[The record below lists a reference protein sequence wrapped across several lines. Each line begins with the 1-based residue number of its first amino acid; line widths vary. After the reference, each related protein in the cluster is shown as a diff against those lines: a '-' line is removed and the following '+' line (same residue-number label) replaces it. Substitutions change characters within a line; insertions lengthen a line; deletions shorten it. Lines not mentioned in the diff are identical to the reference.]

1 MPVLESDG
9 VVTKEVLQWK
19 GFHLFYADFSMCS
32 RKVML
37 VCALKGIN
45 FTPHKLELSRGENR
59 SLYYLGINPR
69 GLVPCLVHEGNV
81 VIESNDILYYIEER
95 YKEPVLLKDAE
106 RVSKLLQVQDSYH
119 MDIRTLTMRFVI
131 PSIISLST
139 ARSTIEKM
147 DEEDQHIVDVAGG
160 GQGRKMQRDFYQTM
174 IDNDGIPDESVVVSV
189 NNLLTA
195 LKPVE
200 DTYGHNDFLVG
211 DSLTLADV
219 AFWCD
224 IERLLHC
231 GFPVEEK
238 LPNLD
243 RAFHRLLDMLP
254 PSAKTQ
260 TGRGPLLT
268 YNTFILWPIRF
279 LLGTNL
285 VDYIRQMDDQKDKH
299 GLPQANSTFDMCAPI
314 CW

>member
-1 MPVLESDG
+1 MPVLDPDG

-19 GFHLFYADFSMCS
+19 GFHLFYADFSVCS

-45 FTPHKLELSRGENR
+45 FTPHKLELSRSENR
-59 SLYYLGINPR
+59 SPYYVGINPR
-69 GLVPCLVHEGNV
+69 GLVPCLVHDGNV

-95 YKEPVLLKDAE
+95 YKEPVLLKDE
-106 RVSKLLQVQDSYH
+106 ELVTKLLQVQDSYH
-119 MDIRTLTMRFVI
+119 MDIRTITMRFVLPI
-131 PSIISLST
+131 CVTSYL

-147 DEEDQHIVDVAGG
+147 NEEDKHVVDVAGG
-160 GQGRKMQRDFYQTM
+160 GQGRKVQRDFYQSM
-174 IDNDGIPDESVVVSV
+174 LDNNGIPDESVVASV

-195 LKPVE
+195 LKPIE

-224 IERLLHC
+224 IERLFHC

-238 LPNLD
+238 FPNLF
-243 RAFHRLLDMLP
+243 RAFHRLLDTLP
-254 PSAKTQ
+254 PSAKHQ
-260 TGRGPLLT
+260 PGRGPLLT
-268 YNTFILWPIRF
+268 YNRFIAWPIRF

-285 VDYIRQMDDQKDKH
+285 VDYIKHMDEQKHKH
-299 GLPQANSTFDMCAPI
+299 GSTHAYSTFD
-314 CW
+314 